1 MSVEARDVIDA
12 SGLFRKPVFTSGRAS
27 WDDRGN
33 SIWEWQTQPGVFT
46 REASEHEI
54 KALEATHLS
63 LVETHAPKSRHPHP
77 DGNVLH
83 WRDRSR

>member
-46 REASEHEI
+46 REATAHELQ
-54 KALEATHLS
+54 ALEATHLS
-63 LVETHAPKSRHPHP
+63 LVETPKSAAPHHG
-77 DGNVLH
+77 GNVLH
-83 WRDRSR
+83 WRNGSR